1 MSTALAGLGNQSS
14 GFRWATSITQPNEGA
29 FPHQGELFEI
39 KKAQVLAQGVDII
52 EEVLRHYLATDS
64 TVVSFLRMHRP
75 IAYVLLDAV
84 PSLLQCFG
92 TRPLLKLKAPFDES
106 GTQML
111 YAVVAWPGDIREV
124 RDALTRFDDE
134 WWLSRVQS
142 AAGQL
147 TYTYEL
153 M

>member
-1 MSTALAGLGNQSS
+1 
-14 GFRWATSITQPNEGA
+14 
-29 FPHQGELFEI
+29 
-39 KKAQVLAQGVDII
+39 
-52 EEVLRHYLATDS
+52 
-64 TVVSFLRMHRP
+64 MHRP

-124 RDALTRFDDE
+124 RDALIRFDDE

>member
-1 MSTALAGLGNQSS
+1 MSTALAGLTIQSS
-14 GFRWATSITQPNEGA
+14 GFRWSTSITHSGEGA

-39 KKAQVLAQGVDII
+39 KKVQVAPQGVDVI

-64 TVVSFLRMHRP
+64 AVISFLWMHRP

-92 TRPLLKLKAPFDES
+92 TRALLKLKAPFDES

-153 M
+153 V